1 MKYSFIFFTISQI
14 TMNLSSNEIIIY
26 TLCKTVISFSIKS
39 GDTAEKILDELN
51 SEHLYFKNK
60 DYLENILK
68 AFLKPNTRYIK
79 IMNQNL

>member
-1 MKYSFIFFTISQI
+1 MYIIVGGELKQ
-14 TMNLSSNEIIIY
+14 NEIIIY